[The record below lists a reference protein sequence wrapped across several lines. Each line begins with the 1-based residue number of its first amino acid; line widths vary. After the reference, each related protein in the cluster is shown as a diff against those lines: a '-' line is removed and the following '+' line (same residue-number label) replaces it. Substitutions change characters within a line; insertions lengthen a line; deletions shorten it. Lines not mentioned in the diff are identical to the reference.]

1 VNAISLFAALGAGVL
16 SFFSPCVLPL
26 IPVYISFIT
35 GLSLD
40 KLGEALPQE
49 VSPQE
54 ILSQDEGRTVTK
66 NVRRYHLKRY
76 YLKKIF
82 WETVLFVLGFSF
94 IFVAL
99 GASATYLGNFVF
111 ANRKI
116 IKLIGGIIIILLGLH
131 IAGVFKIKHLEYEKK
146 FHLRGRPP
154 TLLGSFVVGIV
165 FAVGWTPCIGPL
177 LAGILALAATKDTLG
192 QGVLLLSFYS
202 LGLAIP
208 FLLTSIFIGG
218 FLGLFSK
225 IKRHFR
231 LISIVSGGLL
241 ISVGIWVIIS
251 GLL

>member
-1 VNAISLFAALGAGVL
+1 MSPISLFAALGAGVL

-26 IPVYISFIT
+26 IPAYISFIT

-40 KLGEALPQE
+40 KLWE

-54 ILSQDEGRTVTK
+54 VLSQNEGSAVTK
-66 NVRRYHLKRY
+66 NVKRH

-82 WETVLFVLGFSF
+82 LETVLFVLGFSF

-99 GASATYLGNFVF
+99 GASATYLGNFIF
-111 ANRKI
+111 TNRKI

-131 IAGVFKIKHLEYEKK
+131 IAGVFKVKYLEYEKK
-146 FHLRGRPP
+146 LHLQKRPT

-177 LAGILALAATKDTLG
+177 LAGILALAATNDALG

-202 LGLAIP
+202 LGIAIP
-208 FLLTSIFIGG
+208 FLLTSVFIGG

-225 IKRHFR
+225 IKKHFR

-251 GLL
+251 GLI

>member
-1 VNAISLFAALGAGVL
+1 VSPISLFAALGAGVL

-26 IPVYISFIT
+26 IPAYISFIT

-40 KLGEALPQE
+40 KLWE

-54 ILSQDEGRTVTK
+54 VLSQNEGSAVTK
-66 NVRRYHLKRY
+66 NVKRH

-82 WETVLFVLGFSF
+82 LETVLFVLGFSF

-99 GASATYLGNFVF
+99 GASATYLGNFIF
-111 ANRKI
+111 TNRKI

-131 IAGVFKIKHLEYEKK
+131 IAGVFKVKYLEYEKK
-146 FHLRGRPP
+146 LHLQKRPT

-177 LAGILALAATKDTLG
+177 LAGILALAATNDTLG

-202 LGLAIP
+202 LGIAIP
-208 FLLTSIFIGG
+208 FLLTSVFIGG

-225 IKRHFR
+225 IKKHFR

-251 GLL
+251 GLI